1 MAERSVISVHTDP
14 EIRKRLERLAK
25 ATRRSKS
32 FLANEA
38 ITRFLDQEEWMIAE
52 IEAGLADRD
61 AGRVVSHQAVTDWA
75 ASLGAGEAKPAPRS
89 RKV

>member
-14 EIRKRLERLAK
+14 ETRERLERLAK

-38 ITRFLDQEEWMIAE
+38 ITRFLDQEEWMIADSE
-52 IEAGLADRD
+52 

-75 ASLGAGEAKPAPRS
+75 ASLGTPAPQPAPRS

>member
-14 EIRKRLERLAK
+14 ETRERLERLAK

-52 IEAGLADRD
+52 IEAGLADKV
-61 AGRVVSHQAVTDWA
+61 AGRVVTHEAVTDWA
-75 ASLGAGEAKPAPRS
+75 ASLGTAAPMAAPRS

>member
-14 EIRKRLERLAK
+14 EIRERLERLAK

-52 IEAGLADRD
+52 IEAGLADKA
-61 AGRVVSHQAVTDWA
+61 AGRVVAHDAVTDWA
-75 ASLGAGEAKPAPRS
+75 TALGTAEQRPAPRAG
-89 RKV
+89 KV